1 MCNDSGGSPLP
12 LSLVRC
18 TNGNGFNFIRNTFF
32 SNIFHDMNTDSF
44 VEDIIKSIKTDL
56 KFRRQTDNFLA
67 DFIRKFHMFI
77 NYFFVTFGK
86 DVVRIVIDLL
96 IEDVDLICLLFSE
109 RDIFYIIKNI
119 YFLFSSDEGFLQ
131 FCKELFE

>member
-44 VEDIIKSIKTDL
+44 VEDIIKSIKTNL
-56 KFRRQTDNFLA
+56 KFRRQADNFLA

-109 RDIFYIIKNI
+109 RDVFNIIKNI
-119 YFLFSSDEGFLQ
+119 YFLFSSDERFLQ
-131 FCKELFE
+131 FCKKLFE

>member
-1 MCNDSGGSPLP
+1 
-12 LSLVRC
+12 
-18 TNGNGFNFIRNTFF
+18 
-32 SNIFHDMNTDSF
+32 MNTDSF
-44 VEDIIKSIKTDL
+44 VEDIIKSIKTNL
-56 KFRRQTDNFLA
+56 KFRRQADNFLA

-109 RDIFYIIKNI
+109 RDVFNIIKNI